1 MMKLMKNKKGMV
13 PIVMFLVFIV
23 AMIVFMFGTGAITSF
38 IIRRTFNN
46 IPGWFWVALIGFVIL
61 ILLKRKQK

>member
-1 MMKLMKNKKGMV
+1 
-13 PIVMFLVFIV
+13 MFLVFIV